1 MVQPFPGKKTLGALP
16 WAAVQS
22 GSQRGAFSSAGR
34 RLLVVSSRIDPRA
47 GPCPVSLQS
56 PRRAGGCGASLVGGR
71 YARWVGR
78 GQLPNDLTPIRPRPG
93 GDGSRGSMCLHPF
106 GRTDTRPGRPGLG
119 IRSSGAARLHPSAD
133 QGVGRGILSIS
144 LAVSGFWPCAMVG
157 RVAVIETLGAVFMH
171 REDSSSLSVGGRW
184 LSS

>member
-1 MVQPFPGKKTLGALP
+1 MAAR
-16 WAAVQS
+16 WAAVKS
-22 GSQRGAFSSAGR
+22 FVQRGALRSAGR
-34 RLLVVSSRIDPRA
+34 RLLVVSSRMDPRA

-93 GDGSRGSMCLHPF
+93 GDGSRGSMCLHPS
-106 GRTDTRPGRPGLG
+106 GRTDTRLGRPGLG
-119 IRSSGAARLHPSAD
+119 IRSSGAARLHPSAG

-144 LAVSGFWPCAMVG
+144 LAVSGFWACAMVG
-157 RVAVIETLGAVFMH
+157 RVAVIGILGAVFMH